1 MFGLFARHTQK
12 FYCLTQTRRWRPR
25 VSCRLGDRHDYMETT
40 NRPSRFKNFQDDPN
54 NWDDWWFPYNRVDRL
69 SHVTNTK
76 RRKFWTVQR
85 WTDKLILRQRL
96 VSPRY
101 NYQTR
106 LNNVSRWQVRLYQK
120 SYIIS
125 VISPPVDYQASS
137 RLTQWVVAWKE
148 SDILPLCFVSAPRA
162 SMFIRAFHGC

>member
-1 MFGLFARHTQK
+1 M
-12 FYCLTQTRRWRPR
+12 
-25 VSCRLGDRHDYMETT
+25 
-40 NRPSRFKNFQDDPN
+40 
-54 NWDDWWFPYNRVDRL
+54 
-69 SHVTNTK
+69 TNTN

-85 WTDKLILRQRL
+85 WTDKLILRERF

-101 NYQTR
+101 QQTR
-106 LNNVSRWQVRLYQK
+106 LNKDSRWQVRLYQK

-137 RLTQWVVAWKE
+137 RLTQWVVTWKE

-162 SMFIRAFHGC
+162 SMFTPGRSWRHYGLSLISLQFLFSIQNVPSIWKYIILLNVIQDLVNKVNRQHLLFLNVINIM